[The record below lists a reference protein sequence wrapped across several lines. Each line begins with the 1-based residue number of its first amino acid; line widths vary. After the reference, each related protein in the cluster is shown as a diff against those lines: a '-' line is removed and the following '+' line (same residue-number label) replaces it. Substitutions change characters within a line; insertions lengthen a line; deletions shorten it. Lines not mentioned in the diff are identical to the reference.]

1 MTAPPI
7 PDDATLERE
16 AVRLC
21 RRYIDEVVL
30 PFDFCPWA
38 APALRQQRV
47 EIIALSQ
54 PVATLGPP
62 LVQAARQGARA
73 LDRCWQRPELELVL
87 LVYPRFRL
95 ARADF
100 DALVRAV
107 RDEAGARFVMAAFH
121 PDATADT
128 SHPERLVPFL
138 RRSPDPMVQALRKDV
153 LDRIEPGRG
162 TGTAFVSL
170 DRFLAGDVSA
180 PPGPSPRER
189 VARANL
195 ETVQRVGL
203 RDVERALLAI
213 HDDRR
218 DTYAALGLEP

>member
-1 MTAPPI
+1 MTEPST
-7 PDDATLERE
+7 PDGAALARE
-16 AVRLC
+16 AIRLC
-21 RRYIDEVVL
+21 RRYIDEVIL

-47 EIIALSQ
+47 EIIALSE
-54 PVATLGPP
+54 PVTALGPS
-62 LVQAARQGARA
+62 LLEAAREGARA
-73 LDRCWQRPELELVL
+73 LDGCGRRSEVELVL
-87 LVYPRFRL
+87 LLYPRFRL

-100 DALVRAV
+100 DALVRELRV
-107 RDEAGARFVMAAFH
+107 DAGSRFVMAAFH
-121 PDATADT
+121 PDASADT

-162 TGTAFVSL
+162 TGTAFLSL
-170 DRFLAGDVSA
+170 DRFFAGDLPA
-180 PPGPSPRER
+180 LQGPSPRER
-189 VARANL
+189 VAQANL

-203 RDVERALLAI
+203 EDVERALLAI

-218 DTYAALGLEP
+218 RTYAALGFEP